1 VLDYQNYRASGIIG
15 VKIGEDDQLVT
26 ASVTDGTQNFLVA
39 TKDGKCIR
47 FDEQQVR
54 AMGRNTAGVKAIELE
69 ETDAVVGMTTT
80 DPERN
85 LVLAVCQRGYG
96 KRTSLEE
103 FRVQHRGGKGI
114 ILIDCSERNGPVVG
128 IALVKTGDEM
138 VLITDRGQTIRTS
151 VNDIRE
157 TGRNAQG
164 VKLMNVDDDERIVA
178 VEIVGERSDEE
189 GQDDSEEAPTSSPP
203 ESVSDLETSEPPLDE

>member
-1 VLDYQNYRASGIIG
+1 
-15 VKIGEDDQLVT
+15 
-26 ASVTDGTQNFLVA
+26 
-39 TKDGKCIR
+39 
-47 FDEQQVR
+47 VR
-54 AMGRNTAGVKAIELE
+54 PMGRNTVGVKAVELE
-69 ETDAVVGMTTT
+69 GGDAVVGMATT

-85 LVLAVCQRGYG
+85 QVLAVCQRGYG
-96 KRTSLEE
+96 KKTPLEE
-103 FRVQHRGGKGI
+103 FRVQNRGGKGI

-128 IALVKTGDEM
+128 VALVKLGDEV

-178 VEIVGERSDEE
+178 VEIVGERSDEDAQE
-189 GQDDSEEAPTSSPP
+189 DAEPPSGGPAADTSQSP
-203 ESVSDLETSEPPLDE
+203 ESTGE